1 MKPKQ
6 YLFFFFLMF
15 FFSKKNESFSQPQ
28 PLNKAIVLFSFD
40 DQENNTTSLE
50 SLHKKLISSGVD
62 AVSYVDSLNFYSNN
76 EVTEYFIDY
85 INKREIKR
93 VIFFSE
99 TNNKISTTT
108 PEELKKNTTEI
119 KVYSG
124 DSSFFYFSKDLKKTP
139 SSPLFLFSPY
149 PETINKITPKKHN
162 EVLFKPNLENE
173 KIGVF
178 SLPKETETKNIIL
191 LEEKSD
197 YRFYYSNGINYVI
210 HFYKGREDF
219 LRNTYKIKNLKENS
233 KKEILI
239 LVLEHTATR
248 NRFFY
253 FIPTVTEE
261 GELLSLFLN

>member
-1 MKPKQ
+1 MMFLIFLM
-6 YLFFFFLMF
+6 LFFE
-15 FFSKKNESFSQPQ
+15 KKNESFSQPQ
-28 PLNKAIVLFSFD
+28 PLNKTIVLFSFS
-40 DQENNTTSLE
+40 DQNNNKNSLE
-50 SLHKKLISSGVD
+50 TLHKKLISSGVD
-62 AVSYVDSLNFYSNN
+62 AVSYVDSLNFYSNK

-85 INKREIKR
+85 INKREIKS

-99 TNNKISTTT
+99 TNNKIITLT
-108 PEELKKNTTEI
+108 PDELKNNTKEA
-119 KVYSG
+119 KGYSG

-139 SSPLFLFSPY
+139 SSPLFLFSPN
-149 PETINKITPKKHN
+149 PELINKITPKKYN
-162 EVLFKPNLENE
+162 EILFKPNLEKE

-178 SLPKETETKNIIL
+178 STKKGTETKNTIL

-197 YRFYYSNGINYVI
+197 YRFYYSNGINYVV

-219 LRNTYKIKNLKENS
+219 LRNTYKIKNLKEDS

-253 FIPTVTEE
+253 FAPMVTDES
-261 GELLSLFLN
+261 ELFSLFIN